1 MKRYG
6 NLYRE
11 IIEFENILLA
21 ARKAHKCKRFREQ
34 FLPFNYNLETELIK
48 IQLKSVRYA
57 EG

>member
-1 MKRYG
+1 MKRYS

-21 ARKAHKCKRFREQ
+21 ARKSPKGKRFREQ
-34 FLPFNYNLETELIK
+34 VLPFNYNLETELIK